1 MLLGPGLTLLAL
13 MIWAVLHSLLAS
25 DRVKD
30 KTRQLMGPIADR
42 TYRLAYNFVGVLT
55 LLPILG
61 IPALLPGAALYSFPQ
76 PWAGI
81 ALFLQFLA
89 LLTILFGLLQTGM
102 LGFLGIDQL
111 IVSDPSASPQLQV
124 GGLYGWVRHPLYTAG
139 LAFIWLTPM
148 MTTSTLALFFG
159 LTLYIYIGSV
169 FEERRLIA
177 EFGEAYREYQRSV
190 PRLIPRPGRR
200 WSDDSTSTD

>member
-1 MLLGPGLTLLAL
+1 
-13 MIWAVLHSLLAS
+13 
-25 DRVKD
+25 
-30 KTRQLMGPIADR
+30 
-42 TYRLAYNFVGVLT
+42 VGVFT

-61 IPALLPGAALYSFPQ
+61 IPALLPSAALYSFPQ
-76 PWAGI
+76 PWTGI